1 MTNIKLNDDLPIIT
15 PAAVYEAQRDGYK
28 FIRLTQP
35 QAIKAAEVGK
45 KLYRLEYETELKKV
59 VCVGFYVKVSDLIKI
74 AL

>member
-28 FIRLTQP
+28 FIRLSQEQAL
-35 QAIKAAEVGK
+35 QAIKANK

-59 VCVGFYVKVSDLIKI
+59 VCVGFYVKVSDLIEI